1 MSDANLQSK
10 NLGFNLS
17 IIAQAVDGD
26 TDVTPI
32 DTGVLSYLEIEDNLI
47 NPGITGNVAIKNSYN
62 IMDRLETFSST
73 EKNLF
78 LDINIEDKDSKTKH
92 AADSK
97 ISLLTILE
105 NSSVITKNITDN
117 IIVFKFEEA
126 QTSML
131 KKTSMR
137 KLWKTGSKPDKSP
150 SNTLI
155 GHVGDILEM
164 WGKTLPGE
172 DNSSSLTDSSFTG
185 EGSTVNLQSYWWDIE
200 DSVFDVIT
208 RLVNNIQIESSLPLF
223 KIQSLSEDNNTL
235 SEGNNTTRK
244 FTLNKMFTD
253 KHHEFLKGVSDG
265 GASTGDFSEVYLE
278 EFVLAPQEDKT
289 GGRHSSGMFNTVEGY
304 DLVKADVET
313 ARSKYWCDYLLNN
326 SALDLTTTDISTTD
340 FTDIVSSFEE
350 NDLGDINSFNCAIP
364 VFQDPEKKI
373 LKADRVDESV
383 DGVSLLE
390 DQVFNKV
397 KNSFLFLNDII
408 VFSVRGQVF
417 RKPGTFVTING
428 GEVTGRTA
436 PDNIWFVVSVKH
448 IFRELDYEN
457 EVVAVKLFGNSKRYK
472 ELAPLPNSE
481 SESVITQPTNTPTNL
496 LPIGNVT
503 QTDEVNRERIRKELE
518 SDPDLQRLLYAS
530 TAAEVGSQGEA
541 AQQAYMETVTNRAA
555 ASGRSLRSILQD
567 PGYYPDSTK
576 AKLNN
581 QSPPDYNDQL
591 NRVLAGSNITNL
603 ATDNASSGLADR
615 RVAAGNPSTRI
626 GGELFYA
633 NYYGSKVGGIGV
645 PKYKVWREGQIKDVQ
660 ANTADGV

>member
-17 IIAQAVDGD
+17 IIAQAVGGD

-92 AADSK
+92 ASDSK

-131 KKTSMR
+131 KKTSMQ
-137 KLWKTGSKPDKSP
+137 KLWQTGSKPDKSP

-155 GHVGDILEM
+155 GHVGDIIKM
-164 WGKTLPGE
+164 WGKTLPVE
-172 DNSSSLTDSSFTG
+172 DNGNSLTDNSFKG
-185 EGSTVNLQSYWWDIE
+185 GGIKVNLQSYWWDIE

-223 KIQSLSEDNNTL
+223 KIQSLISEDD
-235 SEGNNTTRK
+235 NNTTRK
-244 FTLNKMFTD
+244 FTLNKMFTA
-253 KHHEFLKGVSDG
+253 KHREFLKGMSDG
-265 GASTGDFSEVYLE
+265 GASTGDFGEVYLE

-326 SALDLTTTDISTTD
+326 SAPDLTTTDISITD

-350 NDLGDINSFNCAIP
+350 NDLGDINGFNCALP
-364 VFQDPEKKI
+364 VLTSSDKKI
-373 LKADRVDESV
+373 LNADRVDESV
-383 DGVSLLE
+383 DGASLLE

-408 VFSVRGQVF
+408 VFNVRGQVF
-417 RKPGTFVTING
+417 RKPGTFITING

-457 EVVAVKLFGNSKRYK
+457 EVVAVKLFGNSERYEK
-472 ELAPLPNSE
+472 LAPS
-481 SESVITQPTNTPTNL
+481 SNT
-496 LPIGNVT
+496 
-503 QTDEVNRERIRKELE
+503 ERERVK
-518 SDPDLQRLLYAS
+518 
-530 TAAEVGSQGEA
+530 
-541 AQQAYMETVTNRAA
+541 
-555 ASGRSLRSILQD
+555 
-567 PGYYPDSTK
+567 
-576 AKLNN
+576 
-581 QSPPDYNDQL
+581 
-591 NRVLAGSNITNL
+591 
-603 ATDNASSGLADR
+603 
-615 RVAAGNPSTRI
+615 
-626 GGELFYA
+626 
-633 NYYGSKVGGIGV
+633 
-645 PKYKVWREGQIKDVQ
+645 
-660 ANTADGV
+660 

>member
-17 IIAQAVDGD
+17 IIAQAVGGD

-78 LDINIEDKDSKTKH
+78 LDINIEDKDSRTKH

-105 NSSVITKNITDN
+105 NSSVIAKNITDN

-137 KLWKTGSKPDKSP
+137 KLWETGSKPDKSP

-155 GHVGDILEM
+155 GHVSSILDM
-164 WGKTLPGE
+164 WGKTLPVPI
-172 DNSSSLTDSSFTG
+172 NTSSLTDSSFTG
-185 EGSTVNLQSYWWDIE
+185 ESSNVNLQSYWWDME

-223 KIQSLSEDNNTL
+223 KIQSLSEDDNT
-235 SEGNNTTRK
+235 TTRK
-244 FTLNKMFTD
+244 FTLKKMFTD
-253 KHHEFLKGVSDG
+253 KHHEFLKGMSDG
-265 GASTGDFSEVYLE
+265 SASTGDFGEVYLE
-278 EFVLAPQEDKT
+278 EFVLAPQEDNT
-289 GGRHSSGMFNTVEGY
+289 GGRHSSGMFNTVENY
-304 DLVKADVET
+304 ELVKADIET
-313 ARSKYWCDYLLNN
+313 ARSKYWCDYLLND
-326 SALDLTTTDISTTD
+326 SAPDLTATNISVTD

-350 NDLGDINSFNCAIP
+350 NDLGDTNGFNCALP
-364 VFQDPEKKI
+364 VLTNSNKKI
-373 LKADRVDESV
+373 LKVERADSSV
-383 DGVSLLE
+383 DDPSVLE

-408 VFSVRGQVF
+408 VFNVRGQVF
-417 RKPGTFVTING
+417 RKPGTFITING

-436 PDNIWFVVSVKH
+436 PGNIWFVVSVKH

-457 EVVAVKLFGNSKRYK
+457 EVVAVRLFGNSKRYK
-472 ELAPLPNSE
+472 KLVPSTDSE
-481 SESVITQPTNTPTNL
+481 SESAIAQPTNAPTNL
-496 LPIGNVT
+496 LPIGDVT
-503 QTDEVNRERIRKELE
+503 QTGEVNRERIRKELE

-530 TAAEVGSQGEA
+530 TAAEVGGQGEA

-555 ASGRSLRSILQD
+555 ASGRSLRSILLS

-576 AKLNN
+576 EKLNN

-633 NYYGSKVGGIGV
+633 NYYGSKVGGTGV

-660 ANTADGV
+660 ANTAEGA

>member
-17 IIAQAVDGD
+17 IIAQAVGGD
-26 TDVTPI
+26 TDVTTI

-62 IMDRLETFSST
+62 IMDRLGTFSST

-105 NSSVITKNITDN
+105 NSSTITKNITDN

-131 KKTSMR
+131 KKTSMQ
-137 KLWKTGSKPDKSP
+137 KLWQTGSKPDKSP

-155 GHVGDILEM
+155 GHVGDIIEM
-164 WGKTLPGE
+164 WGKTLPGKDNGNNLT
-172 DNSSSLTDSSFTG
+172 DNSFKG
-185 EGSTVNLQSYWWDIE
+185 GGIKVNLQSYWWDIE

-208 RLVNNIQIESSLPLF
+208 RLVSNIQIESSLPLF
-223 KIQSLSEDNNTL
+223 TIQSLISEDDNST
-235 SEGNNTTRK
+235 TTRK
-244 FTLNKMFTD
+244 FTLKKMFTD
-253 KHHEFLKGVSDG
+253 KHHEFLKGMLG
-265 GASTGDFSEVYLE
+265 GVASTGDFSEVYLE

-289 GGRHSSGMFNTVEGY
+289 GGRHSSGMFNTVEVY

-326 SALDLTTTDISTTD
+326 SAPDLTTTDISITD

-350 NDLGDINSFNCAIP
+350 NDLGDTNGFNCALP
-364 VFQDPEKKI
+364 VLRGSDKKI
-373 LKADRVDESV
+373 LKVDRVDESV
-383 DGVSLLE
+383 NGISLLE

-408 VFSVRGQVF
+408 VFNVRGQVF
-417 RKPGTFVTING
+417 RKPGTFITING

-457 EVVAVKLFGNSKRYK
+457 EVVAVRLFGNSKRYK
-472 ELAPLPNSE
+472 ELSPSINSE
-481 SESVITQPTNTPTNL
+481 REPVIAQPTNAPTNL
-496 LPIGNVT
+496 LPIGDVT
-503 QTDEVNRERIRKELE
+503 QTGDVNRERIRKELE
-518 SDPDLQRLLYAS
+518 GDPDLQRLLYAS

-576 AKLNN
+576 EKLNN
-581 QSPPDYNDQL
+581 QSPPNYNDQL

-633 NYYGSKVGGIGV
+633 NYYGSKVGGTGV

-660 ANTADGV
+660 ANTADEV